1 MNLRSLAVAGATT
14 AIVAA
19 SALAPSAAFADPRV
33 SFSASTVCPGEF
45 VMLTFDGFTDG
56 TVVPLT
62 APEYAAVWSSNNPT
76 PYVLETVGYN
86 GSFPY
91 GAFTSVALGQTYTYA
106 IVTASNGTD
115 PLTIQSI
122 VSSAS
127 IQVLAECGS
136 PAPEPAA
143 ESLPDTGA
151 SASTMG
157 ALALG
162 AAALG
167 LGGAALARRAR
178 RTTASN

>member
-1 MNLRSLAVAGATT
+1 MNLRSLAIAGATT
-14 AIVAA
+14 AVVAS
-19 SALAPSAAFADPRV
+19 SALAPSAAFADSRV

-45 VMLTFDGFTDG
+45 VIVTFDGYTNGF
-56 TVVPLT
+56 VVPLT
-62 APEYAAVWSSNNPT
+62 APEYGAVWTTDNPI
-76 PYVLETVGYN
+76 PIVLENEGYN
-86 GSFPY
+86 GDFPY
-91 GAFTSVALGQTYTYA
+91 EAFQMAVGGTYTYA
-106 IVTASNGTD
+106 IVTASNGSD

-151 SASTMG
+151 SASSMG

-167 LGGAALARRAR
+167 LGGAVLVRRAR
-178 RTTASN
+178 RV

>member
-1 MNLRSLAVAGATT
+1 MKLRSLAVAGATT

-19 SALAPSAAFADPRV
+19 SALAPSAAFADSRV

-45 VMLTFDGFTDG
+45 VMVTFDGYTDG

-76 PYVLETVGYN
+76 PVVLETVGYN
-86 GSFPY
+86 GLFPY
-91 GAFTSVALGQTYTYA
+91 EAFTSVALGQTYTYA
-106 IVTASNGTD
+106 IVTASNGSD